1 MRDPENNLLDSRFRG
16 NDKIM
21 DNQNNN
27 KQVLVIGG
35 PTGSGE
41 TTITNEIIKRFP
53 VFTRLVTATSRKPRN
68 GEKDRID
75 YYFFSKKEFEKNIK
89 EGNILEYTYIEN
101 RDTYY
106 GAYKPDLDEKIS
118 KGLNVIANVDIVG
131 AKYYKKTYNATT
143 LFIKPESIKELKGRL
158 LNRDKNISSEELNK
172 RIKNAENEIEKE
184 MPFYDY
190 VVINANGKLEEA
202 VAKTIDILKK
212 ENYSFV

>member
-1 MRDPENNLLDSRFRG
+1 M
-16 NDKIM
+16 DKS
-21 DNQNNN
+21 N
-27 KQVLVIGG
+27 KKVLVIGG

-41 TTITNEIIKRFP
+41 TTITNEIIKLFP

-68 GEKDRID
+68 GEQDKTD
-75 YYFFSKKEFEKNIK
+75 YYFFSKKEFEKQIGA
-89 EGNILEYTYIEN
+89 GNILEHTYIEN

-131 AKYYKKTYNATT
+131 ARYYKENYNATT
-143 LFIKPESIKELKGRL
+143 LFIKPKSIDELRSRL
-158 LNRDKNISSEELNK
+158 LSRDKNIDQEELNK

-190 VVINANGKLEEA
+190 IVINADGKLEAAIEEI
-202 VAKTIDILKK
+202 IDILKK
-212 ENYSFV
+212 ENYTLA